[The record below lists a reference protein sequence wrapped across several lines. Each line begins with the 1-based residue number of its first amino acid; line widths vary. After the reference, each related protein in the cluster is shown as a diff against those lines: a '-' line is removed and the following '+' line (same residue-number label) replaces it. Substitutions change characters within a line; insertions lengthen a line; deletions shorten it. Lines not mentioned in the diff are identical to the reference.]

1 MAGAYKTGK
10 YRNIFKEYGYPEEEN
25 SKKSRGILLTRYSMG
40 MMMNVFI
47 MKPVMIWDIWR
58 IPAIMM

>member
-10 YRNIFKEYGYPEEEN
+10 YRPEDFKAG
-25 SKKSRGILLTRYSMG
+25 RQ
-40 MMMNVFI
+40 MMNVFI

>member
-10 YRNIFKEYGYPEEEN
+10 YRNI
-25 SKKSRGILLTRYSMG
+25 LTRYSMG

>member
-10 YRNIFKEYGYPEEEN
+10 YRNIFKEYGYPEEEIQ
-25 SKKSRGILLTRYSMG
+25 KSRGYLTRYSMG

>member
-10 YRNIFKEYGYPEEEN
+10 YRNIFKEYGYPEEEIQ
-25 SKKSRGILLTRYSMG
+25 KRVEDLTRYSMG

>member
-10 YRNIFKEYGYPEEEN
+10 YRNIFKEYGYPEEEIQ
-25 SKKSRGILLTRYSMG
+25 KRVEDTLTRYSMV

>member
-10 YRNIFKEYGYPEEEN
+10 YRNIFKEYGYPEEEIQ
-25 SKKSRGILLTRYSMG
+25 KRVEDTLTRYSMG

-58 IPAIMM
+58 ILAIMM

>member
-10 YRNIFKEYGYPEEEN
+10 YRNIFKEYGYPEEEIQKRVEDTFN
-25 SKKSRGILLTRYSMG
+25 T
-40 MMMNVFI
+40 
-47 MKPVMIWDIWR
+47 KPVMIWDIWR

>member
-1 MAGAYKTGK
+1 MCSKNVDILKKRYKKG
-10 YRNIFKEYGYPEEEN
+10 YR
-25 SKKSRGILLTRYSMG
+25 ILLIRYSMV
-40 MMMNVFI
+40 MMMSVFI